1 VSEITWDDRKKA
13 DNPKKHDGVSF
24 DEGQTIFFDPL
35 VRYFE
40 DSHPETE
47 TERSPSVIQTR
58 DSSFWC
64 LLSIIQDAITSCRL
78 ESQHRKRGKPMKKEY
93 NLKKMKQIRRPALD
107 PKETKVAMTLRI
119 DGDVILWL
127 RQEAERTGIPYQ
139 TLLNSKLRESMTL
152 PDRVKSLV
160 DQRVEEILA
169 SKRAS

>member
-1 VSEITWDDRKKA
+1 
-13 DNPKKHDGVSF
+13 
-24 DEGQTIFFDPL
+24 
-35 VRYFE
+35 
-40 DSHPETE
+40 
-47 TERSPSVIQTR
+47 
-58 DSSFWC
+58 
-64 LLSIIQDAITSCRL
+64 
-78 ESQHRKRGKPMKKEY
+78 MKKEY
-93 NLKKMKQIRRPALD
+93 ELKKMKRVHRSPLD
-107 PKETKVAMTLRI
+107 PKETKIAMTLRI